1 MADGVGPEWKLGWV
15 GQVDNC
21 HRGLRV
27 SPKLGI
33 APPDAT
39 PPNQGRVIVRA
50 DAKRSVQDRQSTRFP
65 YPEEEDRLFARKS
78 RRITHM
84 LAHGRNVHELFISST
99 SRVVRMYNLG
109 LDAGKAI
116 TGLLNAH
123 GVMLPVS
130 AWSLHEQFGG
140 APPGQESSIW
150 CVFRTH
156 DDACRALRLDGLTS
170 VSIASALEDDL
181 QPFTKLRRF
190 EMYDEH
196 ESSLNINFNLA
207 PRNNAVLYSSRDE
220 VYTPTSSPPKAG
232 YLTPPTPTTALSSC
246 GSSSEDGASPPSST
260 LSLYGSA
267 LGLGLSERA
276 HVNSNSQLLERKT
289 SFERHPMLERT
300 PPSTRPLLP
309 FERPTPSSAQFDSAP
324 GFMISTNPPS
334 PRPAFKQGDWICLT
348 PSCTAHNF
356 GRNTT
361 CIACGAPRPLDIGMS
376 MPKPSTDYDRYFDHR
391 ASLPLSPPPPRRF
404 DPLPSAGKQQ
414 PPRLPSILT
423 PSGRAFARGGRIQ
436 NVSPIPSAPLVMFW
450 PDNEPLP
457 QASQIRP
464 PFAPGAHPPI
474 MNTGNRGPVEHQPGD
489 WYCGKCSYMNW
500 RRRKVCQTCYPF
512 ADGNADSVP
521 ASAQA
526 ERINMLAQMISVDA
540 LNHPEPTGLGGGLG
554 LCLSPVS
561 PPARNYSFPSKNTNP
576 DSLVSSFSS
585 MSLSPSF
592 PTLPLNPPRA
602 SMLDRRAS
610 VDHAAGTTTSRS
622 ITSHMLRTRQ
632 SDASLRLSGAAFSM
646 RTRASD
652 AGLVSLGRAD
662 TTQGL
667 GLARHRPSDEPD
679 AGLTYGLGRRS
690 SVANIWAADNTP
702 PHGLWPDLRA

>member
-1 MADGVGPEWKLGWV
+1 MEA
-15 GQVDNC
+15 
-21 HRGLRV
+21 RM
-27 SPKLGI
+27 GI

-84 LAHGRNVHELFISST
+84 LATVVT
-99 SRVVRMYNLG
+99 SMNCLSVRLRGLCAYMYNLG

-196 ESSLNINFNLA
+196 ESSLNINF
-207 PRNNAVLYSSRDE
+207 SS
-220 VYTPTSSPPKAG
+220 
-232 YLTPPTPTTALSSC
+232 
-246 GSSSEDGASPPSST
+246 
-260 LSLYGSA
+260 
-267 LGLGLSERA
+267 
-276 HVNSNSQLLERKT
+276 LLERKT

-361 CIACGAPRPLDIGMS
+361 CIACGALAHLTSACLCRSHPPTMIAI
-376 MPKPSTDYDRYFDHR
+376 STT
-391 ASLPLSPPPPRRF
+391 
-404 DPLPSAGKQQ
+404 Q

-576 DSLVSSFSS
+576 DSLVSSFGS

-592 PTLPLNPPRA
+592 PTLPLNPLALLCLIVVLPSITLQGPPRA
-602 SMLDRRAS
+602 SAW
-610 VDHAAGTTTSRS
+610 T
-622 ITSHMLRTRQ
+622 
-632 SDASLRLSGAAFSM
+632 
-646 RTRASD
+646 
-652 AGLVSLGRAD
+652 GRYHS
-662 TTQGL
+662 GL

>member
-1 MADGVGPEWKLGWV
+1 
-15 GQVDNC
+15 
-21 HRGLRV
+21 
-27 SPKLGI
+27 
-33 APPDAT
+33 
-39 PPNQGRVIVRA
+39 
-50 DAKRSVQDRQSTRFP
+50 
-65 YPEEEDRLFARKS
+65 
-78 RRITHM
+78 M

-109 LDAGKAI
+109 LDAGKAVA
-116 TGLLNAH
+116 GLLSAH
-123 GVMLPVS
+123 GVMLP

-140 APPGQESSIW
+140 APSGQESSIW

-156 DDACRALRLDGLTS
+156 DDACRALRLEGLTS
-170 VSIASALEDDL
+170 ISIASALEDDL

-196 ESSLNINFNLA
+196 ESSLNINFSSVNLA
-207 PRNNAVLYSSRDE
+207 PRNTAVLYSSGDE
-220 VYTPTSSPPKAG
+220 MYPTSSPPKAG

-276 HVNSNSQLLERKT
+276 HLNSNSHIFERKP
-289 SFERHPMLERT
+289 SFERQQLLQRT
-300 PPSTRPLLP
+300 PPSARQLLP
-309 FERPTPSSAQFDSAP
+309 FERPTPGSAQFDSAP

-356 GRNTT
+356 GYVPGLSPHTRDTHVLTPPILSFSRNTT

-376 MPKPSTDYDRYFDHR
+376 APKPSTDYDRYFDHR

-404 DPLPSAGKQQ
+404 DPLPATSKQ

-436 NVSPIPSAPLVMFW
+436 NVSSIPSAPLVMFW

-457 QASQIRP
+457 QACQIRP

-521 ASAQA
+521 PSAQA
-526 ERINMLAQMISVDA
+526 ERIHILAQMAGVDV
-540 LNHPEPTGLGGGLG
+540 LNPAESSGLGGLG
-554 LCLSPVS
+554 LNISPVS
-561 PPARNYSFPSKNTNP
+561 PPARNYSFPQNTNTNATSP
-576 DSLVSSFSS
+576 DSLVSSFGT

-592 PTLPLNPPRA
+592 NTLPLNPPRA

-610 VDHAAGTTTSRS
+610 VDHAVGTGRQMS
-622 ITSHMLRTRQ
+622 SHTLRTRQ
-632 SDASLRLSGAAFSM
+632 SDASLRLSGVPFSV
-646 RTRASD
+646 RTRGSD
-652 AGLVSLGRAD
+652 AGLVGLGRD
-662 TTQGL
+662 NQGLGL

-679 AGLTYGLGRRS
+679 AGLTYGLGRRT
-690 SVANIWAADNTP
+690 SVANIWATDNTP
-702 PHGLWPDLRA
+702 HALWPDLRA

>member
-1 MADGVGPEWKLGWV
+1 
-15 GQVDNC
+15 
-21 HRGLRV
+21 
-27 SPKLGI
+27 
-33 APPDAT
+33 
-39 PPNQGRVIVRA
+39 
-50 DAKRSVQDRQSTRFP
+50 
-65 YPEEEDRLFARKS
+65 
-78 RRITHM
+78 M

-109 LDAGKAI
+109 PDAGKSVS
-116 TGLLNAH
+116 GLLNAH

-130 AWSLHEQFGG
+130 ASVVS
-140 APPGQESSIW
+140 PRTIW
-150 CVFRTH
+150 WRPSRTRVFNL
-156 DDACRALRLDGLTS
+156 ACRALRLDGLTAI
-170 VSIASALEDDL
+170 SIASALEDDL

-190 EMYDEH
+190 EMYDEQ

-207 PRNNAVLYSSRDE
+207 PRNNSVIYSSGDDM
-220 VYTPTSSPPKAG
+220 YLPASSPPKTG

-246 GSSSEDGASPPSST
+246 GSSSEDG
-260 LSLYGSA
+260 
-267 LGLGLSERA
+267 LGLGERA
-276 HVNSNSQLLERKT
+276 HLNSNSRIFERKP
-289 SFERHPMLERT
+289 SFERHQLLERT
-300 PPSTRPLLP
+300 PPSTRQLLP
-309 FERPTPSSAQFDSAP
+309 FERPTPSSARFDSAP

-376 MPKPSTDYDRYFDHR
+376 VPKPSTDYDRYFDHR

-404 DPLPSAGKQQ
+404 DPLPASSKQ

-436 NVSPIPSAPLVMFW
+436 NISPIPSAPLVMFW

-457 QASQIRP
+457 QACQIRP

-521 ASAQA
+521 AGAQA
-526 ERINMLAQMISVDA
+526 ERIHILAQMIGIDV
-540 LNHPEPTGLGGGLG
+540 LNPAEPTGLGLN
-554 LCLSPVS
+554 LSPVS
-561 PPARNYSFPSKNTNP
+561 SPARNYSFPPQNNPTSP
-576 DSLVSSFSS
+576 DSLVSSFGT

-592 PTLPLNPPRA
+592 NTLPLNPPRA

-610 VDHAAGTTTSRS
+610 VDHAAGTGRS
-622 ITSHMLRTRQ
+622 MTIHTLRARQ
-632 SDASLRLSGAAFSM
+632 SDASLRLSGVPFSM
-646 RTRASD
+646 RTRGSD
-652 AGLVSLGRAD
+652 ASLVGLGRD
-662 TTQGL
+662 NQGL

-679 AGLTYGLGRRS
+679 AGLTYGFGRRS
-690 SVANIWAADNTP
+690 SAANIWAADNTQ
-702 PHGLWPDLRA
+702 HALWPNLRA